1 MTQTIT
7 PSAEHILDLSDD
19 TQVHVLMTSLMKE
32 RGLSP
37 VVKQLNQ
44 TVLTG
49 AASDREKAIAALRR
63 MGFWFE

>member
-1 MTQTIT
+1 
-7 PSAEHILDLSDD
+7 
-19 TQVHVLMTSLMKE
+19 MKE